1 MIQAKPSRERGF
13 YGPSVPQESMM
24 DQWDDECLL
33 RLDRIEESLDNIRYE
48 LGKLKIYILKHQWP
62 NRPLREI
69 ADQVIA
75 DAIRACNG
83 NKEYAAKKLGVSL
96 KTIYNRTKPDNGG
109 A

>member
-1 MIQAKPSRERGF
+1 
-13 YGPSVPQESMM
+13 M

-33 RLDRIEESLDNIRYE
+33 RLDRIEESLDGIRYE

-69 ADQVIA
+69 ADQVIS
-75 DAIRACNG
+75 DAVRTCNG

-96 KTIYNRTKPDNGG
+96 KTVYNRTGPDNGG